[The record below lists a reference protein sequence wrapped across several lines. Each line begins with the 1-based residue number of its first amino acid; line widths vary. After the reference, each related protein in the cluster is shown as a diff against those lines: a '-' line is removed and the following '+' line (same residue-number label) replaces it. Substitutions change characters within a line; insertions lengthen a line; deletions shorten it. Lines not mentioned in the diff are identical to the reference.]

1 MRAAITPAKS
11 KLIFRRFGSAEIEEV
26 LDLCEASGFPDDSRY
41 GELLIRTHISK
52 GLDKDINSLALD
64 ALDALD
70 ACDCDWYESAKQ
82 KAFKKYSASPIKAN
96 KDEVKRIRCLLGQGA
111 YGQITYA
118 LDYDPRR

>member
-11 KLIFRRFGSAEIEEV
+11 KLIFRRFASAEIEEV

-64 ALDALD
+64 AF
-70 ACDCDWYESAKQ
+70 DCDWYESAKQ

-118 LDYDPRR
+118 LEYDPRR